1 MMENVKSPKR
11 RSTLPVNRKRCRHR
25 RLFSCA
31 IICLFAHL
39 IGKKPPSGSL
49 LGRSRDFWSLV
60 LMLSGLSLPV
70 YLWGQKGR
78 LIMWQRSHGRWLFLM
93 RRKVCLTN
101 YPGGQT
107 TCFSNATFFLSSLPL
122 SHSGYF
128 FSPRLLST
136 CAEPWHLTLIFAFEL
151 ALQITMYWLTAIT
164 FLFLFV

>member
-1 MMENVKSPKR
+1 MRENVKSPKR
-11 RSTLPVNRKRCRHR
+11 RSMLPVNRKRCRHR

-31 IICLFAHL
+31 VICLLAHL
-39 IGKKPPSGSL
+39 IENKPPSGSL

-70 YLWGQKGR
+70 YLWGQKGP

-107 TCFSNATFFLSSLPL
+107 TCLSNATFLLSSPL
-122 SHSGYF
+122 SPTRVIF
-128 FSPRLLST
+128 PPRLLST
-136 CAEPWHLTLIFAFEL
+136 RAEPWHLTLIFAFEL
-151 ALQITMYWLTAIT
+151 ALQITTYWLTAIT